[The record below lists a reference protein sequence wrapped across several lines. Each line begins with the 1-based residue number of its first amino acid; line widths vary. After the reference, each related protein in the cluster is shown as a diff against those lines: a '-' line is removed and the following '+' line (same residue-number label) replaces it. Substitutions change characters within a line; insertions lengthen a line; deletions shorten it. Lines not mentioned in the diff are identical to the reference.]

1 MLGKDERPLD
11 SSLTVLLLLLTGSY
25 RNILFHSHCILSG
38 PPPCSYILLNKK
50 MSFLRARRLFSTVS
64 SGSTL
69 PSLTRGLFRGHLATE
84 SVYPYPPQEVMNA
97 EEGETLKMLVEPSR
111 HFFSKVNDAAAND
124 ESASIP
130 EKTYAGLRELGA
142 YGMQVSVQG
151 RGFGTTI
158 YI

>member
-1 MLGKDERPLD
+1 
-11 SSLTVLLLLLTGSY
+11 
-25 RNILFHSHCILSG
+25 
-38 PPPCSYILLNKK
+38 

-84 SVYPYPPQEVMNA
+84 SVYPYPPQDVMNA

-124 ESASIP
+124 ENASIP

-142 YGMQVSVQG
+142 YGMQVSVTG
-151 RGFGTTI
+151 EWIRYNHLHLIDFAAPSDHRLLHPFFSCRATTLGPRGVWGSGLE
-158 YI
+158 